1 MGQSH
6 DLVIVACRPRAEQPL
21 SMLGGPGGV
30 EEARSLSGI
39 DRRSLRPSLEI
50 DAAFLDVLLPELPRL
65 RRVARLLVGSGD
77 AADDLVAEAV
87 VRTLTAWR
95 AGRVEELVGYTR
107 VTIYNLAAKRW
118 RRRAVMRR
126 LDHRAIDWVPEVA
139 AADQQTAERDRVLSA
154 LTVLAPRRRAVVVL
168 RFYEDRS
175 IGEIADMLGCSAGT
189 VKSQLSRA
197 LGQLAVLLEGPEQ
210 Q

>member
-1 MGQSH
+1 M
-6 DLVIVACRPRAEQPL
+6 
-21 SMLGGPGGV
+21 
-30 EEARSLSGI
+30 EEARSVSGI
-39 DRRSLRPSLEI
+39 DRRSFRPSLEI
-50 DAAFLDVLLPELPRL
+50 DAAFLDVVLPELPRL

-77 AADDLVAEAV
+77 VADDLVAEAL

-118 RRRAVMRR
+118 RRLAVRRR
-126 LDHRAIDWVPEVA
+126 LDHHAIDWMSEA
-139 AADQQTAERDRVLSA
+139 TAADDMTAERDRVLSA
-154 LTVLAPRRRAVVVL
+154 LTSLAPRRRAVVVL

-175 IGEIADMLGCSAGT
+175 IGEIANLLGCSAGT

-197 LGQLAVLLEGPEQ
+197 LEQLAVRLEGPDKR
-210 Q
+210 